1 LGRTDDFATNQE
13 EKMQTT
19 WCTHSNGPII
29 FASAIRLA
37 LFPAIVI
44 SQAFTIAIALTR
56 RATMLRIRFGISS
69 TRHLQNRPWLAGPIS
84 SLLVRSECQREIPRA
99 PGTEGSNG
107 KPFQLALRS
116 AAAFLTLVVLS
127 GGTGL
132 AQGVTGTFV
141 PIEVPGAQLTAAR
154 AITDDGRIVGFFT
167 DGNGLTHGFLLVD
180 GSFTSIDVP
189 IPGARSTSALGINS
203 RGDIV
208 GSWDDSNGA
217 THGFVLPAYGTFTV
231 IDFENAIL
239 TTAYGINA
247 AGDIV
252 GQYDTSEKRY
262 GYLRSRAGVF
272 TSIDLPNTLGPPSF
286 GTSATKINERGD
298 IVGSYFDGTIH
309 GYLLSSGTT
318 THTQLDVPG
327 GVNAQARDINPQGD
341 IVGFYFLGSRIV
353 SFMRDRHGNYESFEA
368 PTVQPAAAT
377 AAFGVNARGD
387 IVGSYNYLGVVR
399 GFVMHRT
406 PTP

>member
-1 LGRTDDFATNQE
+1 MSVRLHTAMRWTCRRLNAVGANHIARSSWERTDHFTTKEE

-19 WCTHSNGPII
+19 WCRHSNGPMI

-56 RATMLRIRFGISS
+56 RATMIRIRFGLSS
-69 TRHLQNRPWLAGPIS
+69 TPHPQNRPWLAGPIS
-84 SLLVRSECQREIPRA
+84 LLVRSESQREIPRA
-99 PGTEGSNG
+99 ARTEGSNG

-116 AAAFLTLVVLS
+116 AAAFLTLAVA

-154 AITDDGRIVGFFT
+154 AITNDGRIVGLFT
-167 DGNGLTHGFLLVD
+167 DANGVTHGFLLVD

-189 IPGARSTSALGINS
+189 VPGARSTTALGINS

-208 GSWDDSNGA
+208 GSWVDCRGA
-217 THGFVLPAYGTFTV
+217 THGYLLPAYGTFSV
-231 IDFENAIL
+231 VDFENAVL
-239 TTAYGINA
+239 TTAWGINA

-262 GYLRSRAGVF
+262 GYLRSRAGAF
-272 TSIDLPNTLGPPSF
+272 TSIDMPNTRGPSPF
-286 GTSATKINERGD
+286 GTSAFRINERGD
-298 IVGSYFDGTIH
+298 IVGAYFDGTIH
-309 GYLLSSGTT
+309 GYLLPKGTI
-318 THTQLDVPG
+318 THTPLDVPG
-327 GVNAQARDINPQGD
+327 GVNAQAFDINPQRD
-341 IVGFYFLGSRIV
+341 IVGFYFLGSRLV
-353 SFMRDRHGNYESFEA
+353 SF
-368 PTVQPAAAT
+368 
-377 AAFGVNARGD
+377 
-387 IVGSYNYLGVVR
+387 
-399 GFVMHRT
+399 
-406 PTP
+406 